1 MHASELVDEIYKRKL
16 YLQKNGKK
24 NRFYTKC
31 WGGQRIEQKNKKKRE
46 HI

>member
-24 NRFYTKC
+24 TGSILNV
-31 WGGQRIEQKNKKKRE
+31 GVANG
-46 HI
+46 